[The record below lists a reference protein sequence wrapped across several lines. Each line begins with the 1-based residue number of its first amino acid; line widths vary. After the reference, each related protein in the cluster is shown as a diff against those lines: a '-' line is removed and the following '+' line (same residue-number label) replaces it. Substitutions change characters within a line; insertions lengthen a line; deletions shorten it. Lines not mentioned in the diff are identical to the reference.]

1 MPQCLNP
8 ASLQLVPDSRYRRA
22 PRLGFIS
29 GESIFCSNKCFFGL
43 DESKRICPVT
53 VVCPTMF
60 GLKKKLSA
68 IIPSEARAHLQNI
81 LTVEWEDGNKTVL
94 VDVPDA
100 DHPSEVEMSGMGGTY
115 GRLADDDEDD
125 ISSRPAQR
133 TRKSFHKSSSYT
145 TKSKTLPRIPQQPN
159 LARPNTN
166 PFGGDCQPS
175 PQTPC
180 NSTHTASP
188 YSLTSPQFTSS
199 TFIHPDTYG
208 QNSSYDQ
215 GQSSKGKEGNSRTA
229 RRMDNADDLLSGGDF
244 SGIDFP
250 ASSSRTRDPGSS
262 VQRGTNPFR

>member
-1 MPQCLNP
+1 
-8 ASLQLVPDSRYRRA
+8 
-22 PRLGFIS
+22 
-29 GESIFCSNKCFFGL
+29 
-43 DESKRICPVT
+43 
-53 VVCPTMF
+53 MF